1 MAQTN
6 VSAMYIPGASF
17 NLAPIDNFYSPFVEN
32 KLLSY
37 ISGWVDAEGN
47 TYEDC
52 QEVTLTGDSFDLSA
66 VWAPIDRPF
75 QVTLS
80 NCTAVLSCIPNK
92 KKFADMSSVTELTA
106 DQMSGVVYQDSQL
119 VLSVIPAEKHSFV
132 SAALGHY
139 INGINSNSPVLF
151 NRIDGVDNACSTTA
165 LSAYIN
171 ANNAIV
177 RTVTTYLNEYIFAHT
192 FASSSS
198 THRVLDLS
206 VTCRPNGTLSY
217 WRGDTG
223 GEEA

>member
-1 MAQTN
+1 
-6 VSAMYIPGASF
+6 MYIPGASF
-17 NLAPIDNFYSPFVEN
+17 NLAPISSFYYPFIKN
-32 KLLSY
+32 CLLSY

-92 KKFADMSSVTELTA
+92 KKFAGMSSVTELTA

-132 SAALGHY
+132 SAALDYY
-139 INGINSNSPVLF
+139 INGVNNGSPVFF

-165 LSAYIN
+165 LSADIN

-177 RTVTTYLNEYIFAHT
+177 RNVTTYLNEYIFAHT
-192 FASSSS
+192 FASSPS
-198 THRVLDLS
+198 THRVLKLS
-206 VTCRPNGTLSY
+206 VVCRPNGTLSY

-223 GEEA
+223 EEEA